1 MTTARSN
8 RVDLFYDAVA
18 AGELPAA
25 LAFLGDIEW
34 HEALG
39 MPYRAERA
47 YRGAAEIAERVIG
60 PINFDVED
68 LTLTVER
75 ILDLGNDAAAL
86 GRYGG
91 IARASREAIQQRF
104 VHVWTLDEQAS
115 RASSVSTPMGHASAT
130 RWARGTASR
139 ERARGDSDSA

>member
-1 MTTARSN
+1 MIAAHTN
-8 RVDLFYDAVA
+8 RVDLFYGAVA
-18 AGELPAA
+18 AGELPTA

-39 MPYRAERA
+39 MPYRAERP
-47 YRGAAEIAERVIG
+47 YRGAAEIADRVLG

-75 ILDLGNDAAAL
+75 ILDLGNHVAVL

-91 IARASREAIQQRF
+91 IARDSREAIQQPF
-104 VHVWTLDEQAS
+104 VHVWTFDDAGVPREFRQYTDGS
-115 RASSVSTPMGHASAT
+115 RFSDALG
-130 RWARGTASR
+130 ARGTAAR
-139 ERARGDSDSA
+139 ERVRGDSA